1 MRKYFPYILFIFLF
15 FIYFLCYQSVLS
27 HVIYY
32 QEQHH
37 LFLYSKTFFLQHIQS
52 QGWMSYLTAFIIQFF
67 HIPTIGSIL
76 LAGILALIYLLTNDA
91 IKKITGHNDLLL
103 LSLIPSIYLFLYSM
117 TVDHSLTPIIAT
129 FLGLLIMSLFHQITV
144 RPWSFIRKIYSP
156 LPPNNKYRLLIYSLL
171 IAIYAGTSFYFFV
184 QTYNMSEHRMIMAE
198 KSVKEKNWENVL
210 TQTEKY
216 INSGRTNQLISYFHN
231 LALYHTGKLPY
242 QLFDYPQKLG
252 VKALYFPWNSDSR
265 ESEYGHFIY
274 EDLGYIN
281 EAQRWE
287 FEAMVVWGETAPHLL
302 NLARYNIVNKRPEVA
317 RRFIN
322 LLKQSL
328 FYRKDAE
335 ELEKQLYAGSV
346 PGLRMALENNKEH
359 PARFAN
365 VINIGPE
372 LQYLCEQDTTNR
384 MAFEYLMSDLL
395 LSNNVV
401 RFVDNLKFIRHFK
414 YPEMPPAYQ
423 EALYIYKLGVDG
435 ETFSKSGF
443 NVSENTE
450 KRFQRYYSLYKNR
463 QMQRL
468 KTEFGNTYWYYLNFI
483 SPYGDKIIKN

>member
-32 QEQHH
+32 QAQHH

-67 HIPTIGSIL
+67 HIPAIGSIL

-103 LSLIPSIYLFLYSM
+103 LSLIPSIYLFLYAM

-129 FLGLLIMSLFHQITV
+129 FLGLLIMGLFHQITV

-216 INSGRTNQLISYFHN
+216 INSGRTNQLLSQ
-231 LALYHTGKLPY
+231 P
-242 QLFDYPQKLG
+242 
-252 VKALYFPWNSDSR
+252 
-265 ESEYGHFIY
+265 
-274 EDLGYIN
+274 
-281 EAQRWE
+281 
-287 FEAMVVWGETAPHLL
+287 
-302 NLARYNIVNKRPEVA
+302 
-317 RRFIN
+317 
-322 LLKQSL
+322 
-328 FYRKDAE
+328 
-335 ELEKQLYAGSV
+335 GSV
-346 PGLRMALENNKEH
+346 PYGKIALSTIRLPTKTGSQGAIL
-359 PARFAN
+359 PM
-365 VINIGPE
+365 
-372 LQYLCEQDTTNR
+372 EQR
-384 MAFEYLMSDLL
+384 
-395 LSNNVV
+395 
-401 RFVDNLKFIRHFK
+401 
-414 YPEMPPAYQ
+414 
-423 EALYIYKLGVDG
+423 
-435 ETFSKSGF
+435 
-443 NVSENTE
+443 
-450 KRFQRYYSLYKNR
+450 
-463 QMQRL
+463 
-468 KTEFGNTYWYYLNFI
+468 
-483 SPYGDKIIKN
+483 